1 MLSTSYT
8 DTRNKTQ
15 TSIPLDALQW
25 SQPYTR
31 EAAHYWRQSS
41 RRGIRAV
48 DRPPHEPSPWLRGL
62 TSLKDL
68 QVSYD
73 HEKRILWQFMNPR
86 ERPSFTRDLL
96 SDMQTTLDMVETAFS
111 ETAESGDPAIRYL
124 VLASKMSGVY
134 NLGGDL
140 PLFMQLIDKKDTA
153 ELRRYAHA
161 CIDVQYRRAVNL
173 NLPVCTIALV
183 QGDALGGG
191 FEAALANDVIIAE
204 KSSKFGLPEI
214 LFNLF
219 PGMGAYSFLSRR
231 LDSTRAEQLM
241 LSGRLYSA
249 DELKNMGI
257 VDVVCE
263 DGQGMDAVDAFVT
276 DHEKAYKGRQ
286 AILQARHI
294 VNPITREELMKVTD
308 LWVDTAVTLE
318 PSDLRR
324 MRHLATAQNR
334 RWAKMKLAA

>member
-1 MLSTSYT
+1 M
-8 DTRNKTQ
+8 DV
-15 TSIPLDALQW
+15 LQW

-31 EAAHYWRQSS
+31 EAAHTWRQST
-41 RRGIRAV
+41 RRGIHAV
-48 DRPPHEPSPWLRGL
+48 DQPRENDPFWLREAA
-62 TSLKDL
+62 TLKDL
-68 QVSYD
+68 ELAYD
-73 HEKRILWQFMNPR
+73 QDKRILWQFMTPR
-86 ERPSFTRDLL
+86 ERPSFTPDLL
-96 SDMQTTLDMVETAFS
+96 RDMQKTLDMVEDAFS
-111 ETAESGDPAIRYL
+111 PTADSGDPAVRYL
-124 VLASKMSGVY
+124 VLASKMPGVY

-140 PLFMQLIDKKDTA
+140 PLFMKLIDDKDTS

-173 NLPVCTIALV
+173 DLPLCTIALV

-191 FEAALANDVIIAE
+191 FEAALANDIIIAE
-204 KSSKFGLPEI
+204 KSTKFGLPEI

-231 LDSTRAEQLM
+231 LDATRAEQLM

-249 DELKNMGI
+249 DEMRDMGI

-263 DGQGMDAVDAFVT
+263 DGKGSEAVEAFVT
-276 DHEKAYKGRQ
+276 EHGKAYKGRQ
-286 AILQARHI
+286 AIVQARQI
-294 VNPITREELMKVTD
+294 VNPITLDELMKVTD

-318 PSDLRR
+318 ASDLRR

-334 RWAKMKLAA
+334 RWAKMRRAA

>member
-1 MLSTSYT
+1 MLSASYT
-8 DTRNKTQ
+8 DTRNKTHA
-15 TSIPLDALQW
+15 PVALDALQW

-31 EAAHYWRQSS
+31 EAAHFWRQSN
-41 RRGIRAV
+41 RRGIHVV
-48 DRPPHEPSPWLRGL
+48 DQPRCEESSWLRHAATL
-62 TSLKDL
+62 TDL

-73 HEKRILWQFMNPR
+73 QEKRILWQFMNPR

-96 SDMQTTLDMVETAFS
+96 GDMQKTLDMVETAFS
-111 ETAESGDPAIRYL
+111 NDAEGDEPAIRYL

-140 PLFMQLIDKKDTA
+140 PLFMELIDNKDTA

-161 CIDVQYRRAVNL
+161 CIDVQYRRAINL
-173 NLPVCTIALV
+173 NLPICTIALV

-191 FEAALANDVIIAE
+191 FEAALANDIIIAE

-231 LDSTRAEQLM
+231 LDSARAEQLM

-249 DELKNMGI
+249 DEMKDMGV

-263 DGQGMDAVDAFVT
+263 DGKGAEAIDSFVT
-276 DHEKAYKGRQ
+276 EHSKAFKGRQ
-286 AILQARHI
+286 AILQARQI
-294 VNPITREELMKVTD
+294 VNPITRQELMKVTD
-308 LWVDTAVTLE
+308 LWVDTAVTLD

-334 RWAKMKLAA
+334 RWAKMRLAA

>member
-15 TSIPLDALQW
+15 TPVALDALQW

-31 EAAHYWRQSS
+31 EAAHLWRQNN
-41 RRGIRAV
+41 RRGIHVV
-48 DRPPHEPSPWLRGL
+48 DRPQCKDSSWLRGL
-62 TSLKDL
+62 TTLKDL
-68 QVSYD
+68 DVRYD
-73 HEKRILWQFMNPR
+73 QEKRILWQFMNPR
-86 ERPSFTRDLL
+86 ERPSFTRKLL
-96 SDMQTTLDMVETAFS
+96 RDMQTTLDRVESAFS
-111 ETAESGDPAIRYL
+111 QNSENDDPAIRYL
-124 VLASKMSGVY
+124 VLASKMKGVY

-140 PLFMQLIDKKDTA
+140 PLFMQLIDNKDTD

-204 KSSKFGLPEI
+204 KSAKFGLPEI

-231 LDSTRAEQLM
+231 LDAARAEQLM

-249 DELKNMGI
+249 DELKDMGI
-257 VDVVCE
+257 INVVCD
-263 DGQGMDAVDAFVT
+263 DGKGAEAVDSFIAE
-276 DHEKAYKGRQ
+276 HQKAYKARQ
-286 AILQARHI
+286 AVAQARQI
-294 VNPITREELMKVTD
+294 VNPVTREELMKVTD
-308 LWVDTAVTLE
+308 LWVDTAVTLDAA
-318 PSDLRR
+318 DLRK

-334 RWAKMKLAA
+334 RWAKMRVAA